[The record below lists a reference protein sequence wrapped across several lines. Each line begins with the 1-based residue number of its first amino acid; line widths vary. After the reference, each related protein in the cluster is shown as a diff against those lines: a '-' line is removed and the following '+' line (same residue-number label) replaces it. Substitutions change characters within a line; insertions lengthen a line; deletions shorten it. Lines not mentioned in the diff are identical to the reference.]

1 MYQMSHVGPMIG
13 QLGHFVNQAPEQ
25 VPYAIQRFMG
35 ESLRILGVLEHGLDG
50 RDFLAGDYS
59 IADIATYPW
68 VDAAWKPMVGMM
80 PEQAERLGGVRRW
93 LDRVGARPA
102 VVRGMAI
109 PAV

>member
-1 MYQMSHVGPMIG
+1 
-13 QLGHFVNQAPEQ
+13 
-25 VPYAIQRFMG
+25 
-35 ESLRILGVLEHGLDG
+35 
-50 RDFLAGDYS
+50 
-59 IADIATYPW
+59 
-68 VDAAWKPMVGMM
+68 MVGMM